1 MRLRYFA
8 GMDLMVVEEGGR
20 AVMEIMDGVTVDNT
34 ALLAVV
40 LALAI
45 AGGVILFG
53 GGPGG
58 GGKAVDDKGSAAVGV
73 LPGVM

>member
-1 MRLRYFA
+1 MRLWYFA

-20 AVMEIMDGVTVDNT
+20 AVMEIMDGVTVDDT
-34 ALLAVV
+34 ALLADV

-45 AGGVILFG
+45 AGGVILFE

-58 GGKAVDDKGSAAVGV
+58 GGKAVDNKGSAAVGV

>member
-1 MRLRYFA
+1 
-8 GMDLMVVEEGGR
+8 
-20 AVMEIMDGVTVDNT
+20 MEIMDGVTVDDT
-34 ALLAVV
+34 ALLADV

-45 AGGVILFG
+45 AGGVILFE